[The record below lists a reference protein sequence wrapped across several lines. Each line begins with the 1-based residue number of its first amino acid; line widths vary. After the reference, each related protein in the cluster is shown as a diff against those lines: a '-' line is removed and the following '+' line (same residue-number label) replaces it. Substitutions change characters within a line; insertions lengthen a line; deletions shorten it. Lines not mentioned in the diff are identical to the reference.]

1 MIDDV
6 ASRTDT
12 AHTHAHNGWLGM
24 DQGSAGAFDKRLP
37 QWTAPALL
45 CSCPPALLQL
55 LLLLLLL
62 ALLAA
67 CCWLVLADLS
77 YVQQTIVC
85 VCTYMHIRAYNMYMY
100 IFRKR
105 TYVCVCVSCV
115 GVEGGSPPSPLL
127 FFFLTFGRSF
137 YPSLNAH
144 TQAQGCH
151 KAGSEV

>member
-1 MIDDV
+1 MYIDMGGHGDGRWRWSPRWSRGGGDNSDMIDDV

-67 CCWLVLADLS
+67 
-77 YVQQTIVC
+77 
-85 VCTYMHIRAYNMYMY
+85 
-100 IFRKR
+100 
-105 TYVCVCVSCV
+105 
-115 GVEGGSPPSPLL
+115 
-127 FFFLTFGRSF
+127 
-137 YPSLNAH
+137 
-144 TQAQGCH
+144 
-151 KAGSEV
+151 